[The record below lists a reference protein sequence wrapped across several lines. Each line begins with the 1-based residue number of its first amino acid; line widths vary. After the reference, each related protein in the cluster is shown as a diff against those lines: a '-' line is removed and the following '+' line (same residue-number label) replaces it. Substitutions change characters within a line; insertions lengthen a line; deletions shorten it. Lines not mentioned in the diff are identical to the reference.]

1 MMRVDWQPALVLHK
15 RAYRETSL
23 QLELLTRDHGIIGLI
38 AKGVSSARNHI
49 LRAQLQP
56 LQHIKVSY
64 QLRSELGVLNQSEAL
79 PPPVRLVGERLMA
92 GLYLNELILKL
103 CPRQD
108 ADTALYAMLLE
119 ARDGLS
125 GASDLAW
132 LVRRFERDLI
142 GHLGYA
148 TPWSF
153 SASDREIQAESSY
166 RMHVDLGLLPCGS
179 DDPAGIPGDELIAF
193 NSDRMPG
200 RAALMRLRGWLHA
213 VIAQH
218 AGKSPPR
225 SWQIIGELSR
235 QRITE

>member
-1 MMRVDWQPALVLHK
+1 MIRVDWQPALVLHK

-23 QLELLTRDHGIIGLI
+23 QLELLTRDHGIVALV
-38 AKGVSSARNHI
+38 AKGVSGPKNHI

-56 LQHIKVSY
+56 LQHIRLCY
-64 QLRSELGVLNQSEAL
+64 QLRSELGTLIRSEPL
-79 PPPVRLVGERLMA
+79 PPPIRFEGERLMA

-103 CPRQD
+103 CPKQD
-108 ADTALYAMLLE
+108 ADSALYAMLLE
-119 ARDGLS
+119 AREGLS
-125 GASDLAW
+125 GTCELAW

-153 SASDREIQAESSY
+153 SAGEQEIQAHASY
-166 RMHVDLGLLPCGS
+166 RMHVELGLLPCGS
-179 DDPAGIPGDELIAF
+179 DDPAGITGEELIAF

-200 RAALMRLRGWLHA
+200 RQALARLRTWLHA

-225 SWQIIGELSR
+225 SWQIIGDLSR
-235 QRITE
+235 SSVTG

>member
-23 QLELLTRDHGIIGLI
+23 QLELLTRDHGIIALV
-38 AKGVSSARNHI
+38 AKGVTSAKNHI

-64 QLRSELGVLNQSEAL
+64 QLRSELGVLTQSEAL
-79 PPPVRLVGERLMA
+79 PPPIRIAGERLMA

-125 GASDLAW
+125 GASELAW

-142 GHLGYA
+142 GHLGYV

-153 SASDREIQAESSY
+153 SASDQQIRVDSSY
-166 RMHVDLGLLPCGS
+166 RMHIELGLLPCGS
-179 DDPAGIPGDELIAF
+179 DDPSGIAGDELIAF
-193 NSDRMPG
+193 NSDQMPS
-200 RAALMRLRGWLHA
+200 RQTLIRLRGWLHA

-218 AGKSPPR
+218 AGRSPPR

-235 QRITE
+235 PRIIE